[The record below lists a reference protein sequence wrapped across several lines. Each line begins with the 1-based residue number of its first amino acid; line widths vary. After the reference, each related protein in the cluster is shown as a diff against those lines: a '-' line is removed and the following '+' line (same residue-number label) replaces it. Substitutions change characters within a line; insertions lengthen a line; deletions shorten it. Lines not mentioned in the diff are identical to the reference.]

1 MKALLLVDL
10 QNDFYTLG
18 ASAIPGVDEIIPIAN
33 QLMQSGYFDCIVA
46 TQDWHPATHQSF
58 AANHYFR
65 YPKQRVDINGSSQ
78 LLWGMHGIQ
87 DSYGADLIDDLKL
100 DKIDKIVQK
109 GQNEAIESY
118 SPFFDNAQNIAS
130 DLADYLH
137 DKAVEQVFILGVP
150 LEYSVKYTALDSVKL
165 GFQTFLLEDACRPIH
180 YEEGAFE
187 EALKEMQAQDVSFL
201 DSDQLIL

>member
-1 MKALLLVDL
+1 MKALLLIDL

-18 ASAIPGVDEIIPIAN
+18 SSAISGVDEIIPIAN

-109 GQNEAIESY
+109 GQNETIDSY
-118 SPFFDNAQNIAS
+118 SPFFDNAQNPAS
-130 DLADYLH
+130 DLVGYLRN
-137 DKAVEQVFILGVP
+137 KAIEQIFILGVP
-150 LEYSVKYTALDSVKL
+150 LEYSVKYAALDAVKL
-165 GFQTFLLEDACRPIH
+165 GFQTFLLEDACRPIN
-180 YEEGAFE
+180 YEDGASE
-187 EALKEMQAQDVSFL
+187 QAIKIMQSQGVTFL